1 MARMKAET
9 LLHIG
14 SDKFEEEVV
23 RSDTPV
29 LVDFYADWCGPC
41 RLIEPV
47 IERLSQ
53 EYAGKVKFVKIDA
66 DANQELAMRFEVM
79 SIPTVML
86 FKGGK
91 LKERIIG
98 AAPAPVYK
106 QKIESLFRAS

>member
-1 MARMKAET
+1 MKAEN

-14 SDKFEEEVV
+14 SEKFEDEVI
-23 RSDTPV
+23 RSNTPV

-53 EYAGKVKFVKIDA
+53 EYAGKVKFVKIDT
-66 DANQELAMRFEVM
+66 DANQELAAKFEVM

-86 FKGGK
+86 FKGGNA
-91 LKERIIG
+91 KERIIG
-98 AAPAPVYK
+98 AAPASVYK

>member
-1 MARMKAET
+1 MKAET

-14 SDKFEEEVV
+14 SEKFEEEVI
-23 RSDTPV
+23 RSNTPV

-53 EYAGKVKFVKIDA
+53 EYAGKVKFVKVDA
-66 DANQELAMRFEVM
+66 DANQELAAKYEVM

-86 FKGGK
+86 FKGGNA
-91 LKERIIG
+91 KERIIG
-98 AAPAPVYK
+98 AAPSSVYK

>member
-1 MARMKAET
+1 MKAET

-14 SDKFEEEVV
+14 SEKFEDEVI
-23 RSDTPV
+23 RSNTPV

-53 EYAGKVKFVKIDA
+53 EYAGKVKFVKIDT
-66 DANQELAMRFEVM
+66 DANQDLAMRFEIM

>member
-1 MARMKAET
+1 MKAET

-14 SDKFEEEVV
+14 SEKFEEEVI
-23 RSDTPV
+23 RSNTPV

-53 EYAGKVKFVKIDA
+53 EYAGKVKFVKVDT
-66 DANQELAMRFEVM
+66 DANQDLAVRFEVM

-86 FKGGK
+86 FKGGMV
-91 LKERIIG
+91 KERIIG